1 MTITTATVRL
11 VAAASSTTSKS
22 SGSSVFLIVLLG
34 IGAVAYFAF
43 LRPQQQRAKQQ
54 REKSRQV
61 EVGDEVLTVGGI
73 VGRVVD
79 VGDDR
84 ITIVSGGDGPAAP
97 GDPPPTR
104 LVVVRQGIARRLDPV
119 VPEGADE
126 HDEDGHDGG
135 EHEDGYGEDRDDD
148 ESAGHDEDGGAGRQ
162 AGTGNGPPDGGPRR

>member
-1 MTITTATVRL
+1 MTITTATARL
-11 VAAASSTTSKS
+11 VVAASSTTSKS

-84 ITIVSGGDGPAAP
+84 ITIVSGGDGPDAAP

-119 VPEGADE
+119 VPERA
-126 HDEDGHDGG
+126 DGHD
-135 EHEDGYGEDRDDD
+135 ENAEPDD
-148 ESAGHDEDGGAGRQ
+148 ENAGHDDENTGHDDDGGAGRQ